1 MPADHH
7 LEASKHVPAR
17 LVMQFRIERAVRRV
31 GLAAIIIFV
40 LVLILSVPEVDR
52 LLARLT

>member
-7 LEASKHVPAR
+7 LEASKHVAAR

-52 LLARLT
+52 L